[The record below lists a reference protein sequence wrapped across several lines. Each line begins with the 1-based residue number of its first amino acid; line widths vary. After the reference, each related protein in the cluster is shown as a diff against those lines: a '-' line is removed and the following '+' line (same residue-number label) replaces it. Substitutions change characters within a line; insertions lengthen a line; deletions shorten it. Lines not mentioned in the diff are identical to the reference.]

1 MLTIRLK
8 KVKVK
13 SNTMAKTILTSNY
26 NFPGQKS
33 IYKGKVRD
41 VYNIDDKYLLMIV
54 SDRIS
59 AFDVVLPKGI
69 PYKGQVLNQI
79 AAKFLDATSDIVPNW
94 KIATPDP
101 TVTFGHKCEPYTVEM
116 IVRAYLT
123 GSSWRSYK
131 NGAREICGIKIPEGM
146 KEHQKFPVPII
157 TPTTKAEQGKHDE
170 DISRDEIIKSGLISE
185 KEYSLI
191 EKYTMEVF
199 IRGSEI
205 AAQHGL
211 ILVDTKY
218 EFGKKDGKIYLID
231 EINTPDSSRYFYA
244 DEYQER
250 FDKGLPQKQLSKE
263 FVREWL
269 MENGF
274 QGKDGQKVPEMTDKF
289 VNEVSER
296 YIELYENITGEK
308 FVRSDI
314 SNVPERIEKNCLN
327 FLKTL

>member
-1 MLTIRLK
+1 ME
-8 KVKVK
+8 
-13 SNTMAKTILTSNY
+13 KTLVASEFS
-26 NFPGQKS
+26 FPGQKS

-79 AAKFLDATSDIVPNW
+79 AAKFLDATADIVPNW

-101 TVTFGHKCEPYTVEM
+101 TVTFGHKCEPFPVEM

-123 GSSWRSYK
+123 GSSWRTYK
-131 NGAREICGIKIPEGM
+131 SGAREICGIKIPEGM
-146 KEHQKFPVPII
+146 KEHQRFEKPII
-157 TPTTKAEQGKHDE
+157 TPTTKAEQGRHDE
-170 DISRDEIIKSGLISE
+170 DISREEIINGGLVSE
-185 KEYSLI
+185 DDYNLI

-199 IRGSEI
+199 LRGSEI
-205 AAQHGL
+205 ARKHGL

-244 DEYQER
+244 DTYEENFR
-250 FDKGLPQKQLSKE
+250 NGLPQKQLSKE

-274 QGKDGQKVPEMTDKF
+274 QGKEGQKVPEMSDSY
-289 VNEVSER
+289 VNQVSER
-296 YIELYENITGEK
+296 YIELYEKITGEK
-308 FVRSDI
+308 FVKSDI
-314 SNVPERIEKNCLN
+314 TDVRGRIEKNCLN
-327 FLKTL
+327 FLKSL

>member
-1 MLTIRLK
+1 M
-8 KVKVK
+8 
-13 SNTMAKTILTSNY
+13 NKTILSSTY

-41 VYNIDDKYLLMIV
+41 VYNINDRYLLMIV

-69 PYKGQVLNQI
+69 PFKGQVLNQI

-101 TVTFGHKCEPYTVEM
+101 TVTFGHKCEPYPVEM

-123 GSSWRSYK
+123 GSSWRTYK
-131 NGAREICGIKIPEGM
+131 SGAREICGVKIPDGM
-146 KEHQKFPVPII
+146 KEHQKFGTPII
-157 TPTTKAEQGKHDE
+157 TPTTKAEQGMHDE
-170 DISRDEIIKSGLISE
+170 DISRTEIINRGIVSE
-185 KEYSLI
+185 KEYILL

-199 IRGSEI
+199 LRGSEI
-205 AAQHGL
+205 AARHGL

-218 EFGKKDGKIYLID
+218 EFGRKDGSIYLID
-231 EINTPDSSRYFYA
+231 EINTPDSSRYFYS
-244 DEYQER
+244 DGYQER
-250 FDKGLPQKQLSKE
+250 FDKGLQQKQLSKE

-269 MENGF
+269 MANGF
-274 QGKDGQKVPEMTDKF
+274 QGQTGQLVPEMSDQF

-296 YIELYENITGEK
+296 YIELYEKITGEK
-308 FVRSDI
+308 FTKADI
-314 SNVPERIEKNCLN
+314 SNVPDRIETNCRN
-327 FLKTL
+327 FLKSFTI